1 MNKNTEII
9 KMVDY
14 IVITFESQKNGEKL
28 QSILQHRS
36 NRTLC
41 PIKAWGSLVHTILL
55 YENTDENTQVNYYQ
69 SNLGLRHIQAS
80 DMVVH
85 LRATPQVQEFSKDLA
100 EQMLSRVSLHSNV
113 NHKRRNLA
121 RSRIA
126 NWISI

>member
-1 MNKNTEII
+1 
-9 KMVDY
+9 MVDY